1 MRQREDQNIGRDRGA
16 PRAFTTIEL
25 LIVITILGI
34 LAAIV
39 VPRFSDAS
47 PATRENALKDD
58 LRYLR
63 TQVVV
68 FKAQHRDVAPGYP
81 NGNVLAVP
89 SASDFIS
96 QMTGR
101 TDELV
106 RVGTAPAC
114 NLGPYLPRIPPN
126 PVNGRDTIMVVANG
140 TSLPAADNSTGW
152 IYQPQTLE
160 VVPNCTGVDS
170 EGRRYADY

>member
-1 MRQREDQNIGRDRGA
+1 MRESRNTVVCDAAGSPRG
-16 PRAFTTIEL
+16 FTLIEL

-47 PATRENALKDD
+47 HTARENALKDD

-81 NGNVLAVP
+81 NGDTTAVP
-89 SASDFIS
+89 TAVDFVK
-96 QMTGR
+96 QMTGN
-101 TDELV
+101 TSELAK
-106 RVGTAPAC
+106 VGAGASF
-114 NLGPYLPRIPPN
+114 NLGPYVPRIPVN
-126 PVNGRDTIMVVANG
+126 PVNGLDTVRVIGNG
-140 TSLPAADNSTGW
+140 APLPGPDNSTGW
-152 IYQPQTLE
+152 IYKPQTLE
-160 VVPNCTGVDS
+160 VIPNCTGVDS
-170 EGRRYADY
+170 EGRRFADY